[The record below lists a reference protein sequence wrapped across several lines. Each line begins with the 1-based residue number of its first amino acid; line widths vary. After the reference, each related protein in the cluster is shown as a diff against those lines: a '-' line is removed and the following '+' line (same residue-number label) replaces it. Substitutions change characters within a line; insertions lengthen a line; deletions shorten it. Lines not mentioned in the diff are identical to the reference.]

1 MRDKEQDMSVKD
13 FYQKVDQAKLKEVL
27 SSDDP
32 NELKR
37 VAKDAGFEL
46 SDEQLDY
53 VAGGVSYEYDSS
65 NTE

>member
-1 MRDKEQDMSVKD
+1 MSVKD
-13 FYQKVDQAKLKEVL
+13 FFQKVDQAKLKEAL

-32 NELKR
+32 NDLR
-37 VAKDAGFEL
+37 GVAEDAGFEL
-46 SDEQLDY
+46 TLEQLDY